1 MDHKAVAEV
10 LFASGMNCAQAVF
23 VAFCDETNID
33 RETAIKLSSSF
44 GGGMGKLRE
53 VCGALT
59 GAFAVAGM
67 LWGPEDPTDNKAKS
81 AHYALIRRIADEF
94 KAEYGTYIC
103 NYLLKGIENIHSEH
117 PHERTEEYYK
127 VRPCVCFVATAAE
140 ILDKIIAEKRE
151 EEAVLAQ

>member
-10 LFASGMNCAQAVF
+10 LFTSGYNCAQAVF
-23 VAFCDETNID
+23 AAFCDEMNID
-33 RETAIKLSSSF
+33 KETAIRLSSSF

-53 VCGALT
+53 VCGAVT

-67 LWGPEDPTDNKAKS
+67 LWGPNDPTDNKAKS

-94 KAEYGTYIC
+94 KAVHGTYIC
-103 NYLLKGIENIHSEH
+103 DYLLRGIANIHSEN

-127 VRPCVCFVATAAE
+127 VRPCIRFVSTAAE
-140 ILDKIIAEKRE
+140 ILDRIIAEKSADSRG
-151 EEAVLAQ
+151 